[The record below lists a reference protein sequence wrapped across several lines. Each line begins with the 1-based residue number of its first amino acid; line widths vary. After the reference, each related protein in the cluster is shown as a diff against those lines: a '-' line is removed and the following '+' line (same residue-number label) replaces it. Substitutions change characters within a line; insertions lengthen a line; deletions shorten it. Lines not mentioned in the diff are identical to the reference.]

1 MELRCEAKDGPVWR
15 VGLGPGDKP
24 AVVLDPPGVE
34 ALAKLLS
41 EAEAASHCRV
51 LVFESVGEQ
60 FCRGM
65 DLGFLVEHAGEDQA
79 ATLLAH
85 ARCMEQLRASSKT
98 VICVV
103 DGEAVGGGVGLAAA
117 ADLVLASPRASFT
130 LPECVFGLIPAIVLP
145 LLAERMPIQKARA
158 LTISGR
164 KLSAAGAHTLGL
176 VDELV
181 DDPER
186 LETQLRRI
194 LKQLLR
200 ISPRAVAE
208 LKRFSAELTTMPRA
222 TALERGAAQTATDL
236 LEPETIAALAAFQAG
251 ELPPHFQ
258 RYRPQAK
265 PPTAKTEPKP

>member
-15 VGLGPGDKP
+15 VRLEPGDAS
-24 AVVLDPPGVE
+24 AVMLDPPGVA
-34 ALAKLLS
+34 ALGQLLD
-41 EAEAASHCRV
+41 EAEATPRCRV
-51 LVFESVGEQ
+51 LVFESQPGQ

-65 DLGFLVEHAGEDQA
+65 DLGFLVAHAGEDQID
-79 ATLLAH
+79 TLRAH

-103 DGEAVGGGVGLAAA
+103 DGEAIGGGVGLAAA
-117 ADLVLASPRASFT
+117 ADLVLASGRASFA

-164 KLSAAGAHTLGL
+164 KLSAEGAHSLGL

-181 DDPER
+181 EDPDK
-186 LETQLRRI
+186 LEARLRRI

-200 ISPRAVAE
+200 ISPRAVAA
-208 LKRFSAELTTMPRA
+208 LKRFSAELTTLTRA
-222 TALERGAAQTATDL
+222 SALEHGAVQTAADL
-236 LEPETIAALAAFQAG
+236 LEPETIAALAAFHNG
-251 ELPPHFQ
+251 ELPPHFE
-258 RYRPQAK
+258 RYQ
-265 PPTAKTEPKP
+265 PPKKSPEEPA